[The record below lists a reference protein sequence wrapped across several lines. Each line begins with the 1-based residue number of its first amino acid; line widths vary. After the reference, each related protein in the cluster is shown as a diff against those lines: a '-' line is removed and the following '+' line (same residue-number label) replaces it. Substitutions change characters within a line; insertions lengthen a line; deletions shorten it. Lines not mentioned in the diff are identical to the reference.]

1 MLLLNSFNRFSV
13 DIDVLMNPVDQDGI
27 CEDVFSFRDQKFIR
41 VEEDIRKPTE
51 IIKRHFKFYFKSLYE
66 TGENSESYFLLDIV
80 FDNMKY
86 GELSKYKIN
95 SHFVET
101 DDPYLEVSIP
111 SIDEMLGDKLTA
123 FAPNTIG
130 ILYTRPNQFRSKH
143 VEIIKQLYDVS
154 KLYDNMSNIEVVKET
169 YMNVASVQIKNR
181 SLSLNYKDTLND
193 TIEACKLIITQNKK
207 KTDNQNYAILK
218 KGYDGF
224 KNYTVDEF
232 RFQNLI
238 INAVKVYILA
248 ITLLYDKDLNEK
260 EKPINTFIG
269 KQWKLIQQYVGTEL
283 YEELL
288 KACYI
293 ENNNT

>member
-13 DIDVLMNPVDQDGI
+13 DVDILMDPIDQDGI
-27 CEDVFSFRDQKFIR
+27 SRDVFSFKDQRIIR
-41 VEEDIRKPTE
+41 VEEDKRKQTD
-51 IIKRHFKFYFKSLYE
+51 IVKKHFKFYFRSLYE
-66 TGENSESYFLLDIV
+66 TGDDNGESYVLLDIV
-80 FDNMKY
+80 FENMKY
-86 GELSKYKIN
+86 VELSKHKIN

-101 DDPYLEVSIP
+101 DDPFLEVKIP

-123 FAPNTIG
+123 FAPKTIG
-130 ILYTRPNQFRSKH
+130 ILYERPNQFRSKH

-154 KLYDNMSNIEVVKET
+154 KLYDNLNKLEIVKKTYIKTANI
-169 YMNVASVQIKNR
+169 QIKNR
-181 SLSLNYKDTLND
+181 GLSLNYQDALND

-207 KTDNQNYAILK
+207 GTDNTNYAILK

-238 INAVKVYILA
+238 TSAVKVYVVA
-248 ITLLYDKDLNEK
+248 ISLLYDKDLNEM

-283 YEELL
+283 YKKLL

-293 ENNNT
+293 ENHN